1 MTRSTTKSALSSANS
16 DLVARLADPSVEL
29 VRIVVDAVEVAA
41 RVVIAEH
48 IVAELAAQHP

>member
-1 MTRSTTKSALSSANS
+1 
-16 DLVARLADPSVEL
+16 VEL

-48 IVAELAAQHP
+48 IFVELAAQHP